1 MIALLHCGVVKL
13 SYDRRQ
19 IYAKKSALMGGIFYK
34 SFIKCIDM
42 VCTLWYYIVTGE
54 HLILILE
61 ENKMSIERKNEIEKF
76 AKEVGLSSVDAKKM
90 LEEIES
96 DCDANEV
103 MAEMWY

>member
-1 MIALLHCGVVKL
+1 MYWHSI
-13 SYDRRQ
+13 
-19 IYAKKSALMGGIFYK
+19 
-34 SFIKCIDM
+34 
-42 VCTLWYYIVTGE
+42 YIVVIYTHRE
-54 HLILILE
+54 HLIIILE

-76 AKEVGLSSVDAKKM
+76 AKEVGLSFVDAKKM